1 MLIQTQT
8 APLKAQNSNAATL
21 ALSGSSPQPDAG
33 LIAGTLVETENG
45 WQPIELLRAGQ
56 YVQTF
61 DGGLRQVRQI
71 ERSYYGAAHGGFA
84 IDGVVFIPGGALGN
98 CDDLF
103 AMPEQYLMIESR
115 LAEELLGTP
124 VVLLPASAFVGFYD
138 VEWQHPQGVIEA
150 VTLRFDQEELV
161 YANSGVLL
169 HCPKDAGSDFFT
181 VLDHW
186 RAKALLGLMGS
197 NPWALQEAMR
207 INQVNDSKEKAA

>member
-1 MLIQTQT
+1 MLTQTQI
-8 APLKAQNSNAATL
+8 APLKAQTFNAPTL
-21 ALSGSSPQPDAG
+21 ETAAFRPQPDAG
-33 LIAGTLVETENG
+33 IIAGTLVETESG
-45 WQPIELLRAGQ
+45 WQPVERLRAGE

-61 DGGLRQVRQI
+61 DGGLRQVQQI

-103 AMPEQYLMIESR
+103 AMPEQHLMIESK

-124 VVLLPASAFVGFYD
+124 VVLLPASALVGFYD
-138 VEWQHPQGVIEA
+138 VKWQHPQAVIEA
-150 VTLRFDQEELV
+150 VTLGFAQEEV
-161 YANSGVLL
+161 VFANSGVLL
-169 HCPKDAGSDFFT
+169 YCPKDAGSDFFT

-197 NPWALQEAMR
+197 NPRALQKAMR
-207 INQVNDSKEKAA
+207 INQENDSKLQAA